1 MAKQFQN
8 VSPLVVFLLYMAAAF
23 AVICGYQFLYP
34 PKPMIMVEILGCFSL
49 SWRFIGGVI
58 RFIELFPALAFS
70 GLVIPFGLKQH
81 SEGGYAGNTFVGKRG
96 FSSDFL
102 KHLFWPVITA
112 CLSAVTYSLLF
123 FIVLPIAEDISNSIQ
138 DRSELFAKAKSIA
151 EKKAG
156 DREWAEASQFIEI
169 CESIWKD
176 NEEIAK
182 FKLRLV
188 DSMSSYRQS
197 LAAGRE
203 NENEEDTTLIWT
215 GIPGDPVNAADALK
229 LSEDA
234 FTAER
239 YYDAHWLAT
248 LAERLAGEGAVETG
262 TARTLAS
269 KAWEKIQEM
278 EPNSQEKEQFSQYRM
293 KRDAY
298 EAMNYGN
305 WIGAYYTFLELSV
318 LTPNDPDV
326 IKYLEACKDGVAHTA
341 FFIDE
346 LNMAVGAGL
355 NNVVF
360 SFPGANS
367 GRLLVRFNS
376 LALFRDNAYALGIE
390 ALASGTDGRL
400 RYRVSSEYAKL
411 VPISGRNSEGE
422 STDHTVLLFQ
432 ALDRAD
438 KTNSTEPVWIN
449 ETEDTDPEIGAN
461 QILVPISFDDFLL
474 LSRVK
479 QGIQTLNLRQLFAAE
494 KIFDDF
500 GYLKENF
507 TAEVLSRMGDAVFF
521 LPMAILT
528 LILGWRYRAMK
539 KPRYVYVPML
549 VILPVVF
556 HGVVLFY
563 RGVINNLSILLSLSM
578 GLSTAFVFICVG
590 AVVFFLLTLVLLAA
604 QHG

>member
-390 ALASGTDGRL
+390 ALASGTDGHAVPVFL
-400 RYRVSSEYAKL
+400 ANRYLTARQRQYRRCCPGL
-411 VPISGRNSEGE
+411 G
-422 STDHTVLLFQ
+422 TVRRHKFE
-432 ALDRAD
+432 R
-438 KTNSTEPVWIN
+438 
-449 ETEDTDPEIGAN
+449 
-461 QILVPISFDDFLL
+461 
-474 LSRVK
+474 
-479 QGIQTLNLRQLFAAE
+479 
-494 KIFDDF
+494 
-500 GYLKENF
+500 
-507 TAEVLSRMGDAVFF
+507 
-521 LPMAILT
+521 
-528 LILGWRYRAMK
+528 
-539 KPRYVYVPML
+539 
-549 VILPVVF
+549 
-556 HGVVLFY
+556 H
-563 RGVINNLSILLSLSM
+563 VIN
-578 GLSTAFVFICVG
+578 
-590 AVVFFLLTLVLLAA
+590 
-604 QHG
+604 